1 MAEAAVLLLLM
12 RLGIILLP
20 MSWLLP
26 AKPYDGPDSV
36 PDQQGQIIAA
46 KVARAIRAAARRLPI
61 PMLCL
66 PRALAGRIM
75 LRRRG
80 VPCLLHLGTLRNGDD
95 LTAHAWLTAGPI
107 GVCGLKE
114 AADHIEVGRFS

>member
-1 MAEAAVLLLLM
+1 M

-26 AKPYDGPDSV
+26 AKPPAKPHDGQEPA
-36 PDQQGQIIAA
+36 PDQQGQVIAT
-46 KVARAIRAAARRLPI
+46 KVARAIKAAARRLPI

-80 VPCLLHLGTLRNGDD
+80 VPCLLHLGTLRDGDS
-95 LTAHAWLTAGPI
+95 LTAHAWLTAGSF

-114 AADHIEVGRFS
+114 AAGYIEVGRYA